1 MSAYD
6 EILSSSNIVNI
17 LEYYGLKVNRNKC
30 TCPFHN
36 DTHPSMMVNTSKGIA
51 KCFACGSGGNVV
63 SFIQKY
69 ETEINHNAISTV
81 EAMQKAI
88 DIQHLNIVLSQNN
101 NIPLTEEQKKQK
113 TLSNILKDAIII
125 CENNLKT
132 QNIDGEKILDYL
144 KSRNLSEQ
152 IINNFHIGFNPTYNN
167 ITNNLLSKYNMK
179 DLIEV
184 GITKE
189 SKNDYIDIFSHRIMI
204 PIFDQYGNPVG
215 FGARVLGDAKPK
227 YINTMATPLF
237 NKSELL
243 FNYHKAKSFARDYEM
258 IVVEGY
264 MDVISSNAMG
274 FANTV
279 GIMGTA
285 LTKEQIELLKKLKCE
300 ITLSLD
306 NDDAGKNAMIRV
318 IPELLNEGLEVNV
331 LDISKLEGKY
341 KDFGDL
347 QVANIKKEDVYKTK
361 ISAFIFLLENQYLQN
376 KELNV
381 DNIYTIYKKMQRDG
395 LIKNTKDIL
404 RFKEYVTNKT
414 NFKLKEV
421 EDIIMPK
428 EVKQESRV
436 ERYKGL
442 FFYYYIMDH
451 LKKYA
456 INHQD
461 RILQKYLEANS
472 ISQEVIEETLNNENY
487 LTHPLASISK
497 SKIHSKILIIIG
509 NNTITNMIII
519 CILFLN
525 LSFKNDK
532 IFILENLLNN
542 VKSFDQ
548 EGKVVNIKLSV
559 EQKDIV
565 LKQYAESFETSIK
578 EYIENNPDEFEDL
591 FIANNTSQFEK
602 LFPKTYVETLKE
614 QAVSRFKNENVME
627 AVRYGLAYPDNM
639 KSAMTRQFVNNDKYK
654 TLLVFN
660 NNKNILGLTPENII
674 KETKE
679 ELERKPEKVQDDIQK
694 TEVETAKNNKDMSI
708 FIKLSGKE
716 KESYKGIYLPIDSG
730 TQVFIPKQLY
740 RIDDGR
746 LQILNSQSKSAN
758 MSEYAVDENTR
769 TKKFMNRLTL
779 DNFYH
784 KYFNLY
790 EISMEKEVIPSASY

>member
-6 EILSSSNIVNI
+6 EILSSSNIINI
-17 LEYYGLKVNRNKC
+17 LEYYGLKVVKNKC
-30 TCPFHN
+30 ICPFHS

-101 NIPLTEEQKKQK
+101 KMPLTEEQKKQK
-113 TLSNILKDAIII
+113 TLSNILKDAITI

-132 QNIDGEKILDYL
+132 KNIDGERTLDYL

-152 IINNFHIGFNPTYNN
+152 IINNFHIGFNPTYDN

-243 FNYHKAKSFARDYEM
+243 FNYHKAKSFARNYEM

-264 MDVISSNAMG
+264 MDVISANAMG

-331 LDISKLEGKY
+331 LDISKLEDKY

-347 QVANIKKEDVYKTK
+347 QIANVKKEDVYKTK
-361 ISAFIFLLENQYLQN
+361 ISAFIFLLENQYLKN

-381 DNIYTIYKKMQRDG
+381 DNIYNTYKKMQRDG
-395 LIKNTKDIL
+395 LIKDTKDIL

-414 NFKLKEV
+414 NFRVEEV

-456 INHQD
+456 TNHQD
-461 RILQKYLEANS
+461 RILQKYLETNA
-472 ISQEVIEETLNNENY
+472 ITQELIEETLNNENY
-487 LTHPLASISK
+487 LK
-497 SKIHSKILIIIG
+497 DG
-509 NNTITNMIII
+509 ENTIDISRYVNEYIYTSDDYIK
-519 CILFLN
+519 
-525 LSFKNDK
+525 FKNDK

-548 EGKVVNIKLSV
+548 EGNVVNIKLSV

-565 LKQYAESFETSIK
+565 LKQYAESFETNIK
-578 EYIENNPDEFEDL
+578 DYIENNPDEFEDL

-602 LFPKTYVETLKE
+602 LFPKTYVESLKE

-660 NNKNILGLTPENII
+660 NNKNILGLTPENIM

-679 ELERKPEKVQDDIQK
+679 KLEKKPEKIQEKAQDDIQK
-694 TEVETAKNNKDMSI
+694 TEVETVKNNNDMSV

-716 KESYKGIYLPIDSG
+716 KESFKGIYLPIDSG
-730 TQVFIPKQLY
+730 IQVFIPKQLY
-740 RIDDGR
+740 RIDDGK

>member
-6 EILSSSNIVNI
+6 EILSTSNIVNI

-487 LTHPLASISK
+487 LK
-497 SKIHSKILIIIG
+497 DG
-509 NNTITNMIII
+509 ENTIDISRYVNEYIYTSDDYIK
-519 CILFLN
+519 
-525 LSFKNDK
+525 FKNDK

>member
-6 EILSSSNIVNI
+6 EILSSSNIINI
-17 LEYYGLKVNRNKC
+17 LEYYGLKVAKNKC
-30 TCPFHN
+30 ICPFHS

-101 NIPLTEEQKKQK
+101 KMPLTEEQKKQK
-113 TLSNILKDAIII
+113 TLSNILKDAITI

-132 QNIDGEKILDYL
+132 KNIDGERTLDYL

-152 IINNFHIGFNPTYNN
+152 IINNFHIGFNPTYDN

-243 FNYHKAKSFARDYEM
+243 FNYHKAKSFARNYEM

-264 MDVISSNAMG
+264 MDVISANAMG

-347 QVANIKKEDVYKTK
+347 QIANVKKEDVYKTK

-381 DNIYTIYKKMQRDG
+381 DNIYNTYKKMQRDG
-395 LIKNTKDIL
+395 LIKDTKDIL

-414 NFKLKEV
+414 NFRVEEV

-456 INHQD
+456 TNHQD
-461 RILQKYLEANS
+461 RILQKYLETNA
-472 ISQEVIEETLNNENY
+472 ITQELIEETLNNENY
-487 LTHPLASISK
+487 LK
-497 SKIHSKILIIIG
+497 DG
-509 NNTITNMIII
+509 ENTIDISRYVNEYIYTSDDYIK
-519 CILFLN
+519 
-525 LSFKNDK
+525 FKNDK

-548 EGKVVNIKLSV
+548 EGNVVNIKLSV

-565 LKQYAESFETSIK
+565 LKQYAESFETNIK
-578 EYIENNPDEFEDL
+578 DYIENNPDEFEDL

-602 LFPKTYVETLKE
+602 LFPKTYVESLKE

-660 NNKNILGLTPENII
+660 NNKNILGLTPENIM

-679 ELERKPEKVQDDIQK
+679 ELEKKPEKTKQKERDDIQK
-694 TEVETAKNNKDMSI
+694 TEVETVKNNNDMSV

-716 KESYKGIYLPIDSG
+716 KESFKGIYLPIDSG

-740 RIDDGR
+740 RIDDGK

>member
-6 EILSSSNIVNI
+6 EILSSSNIINI
-17 LEYYGLKVNRNKC
+17 LEYYGLKVAKNKC
-30 TCPFHN
+30 ICPFHS

-101 NIPLTEEQKKQK
+101 KMPLTEEQKKQK
-113 TLSNILKDAIII
+113 TLSNILKDAITI

-132 QNIDGEKILDYL
+132 KNIDGERTLDYL

-152 IINNFHIGFNPTYNN
+152 IINNFHIGFNPTYDN

-243 FNYHKAKSFARDYEM
+243 FNYHKAKSFARNYEM

-264 MDVISSNAMG
+264 MDVISANAMG

-347 QVANIKKEDVYKTK
+347 QIANVKKEDVYKTK

-381 DNIYTIYKKMQRDG
+381 DNIYNTYKKMQRDG
-395 LIKNTKDIL
+395 LIKDTKDIL

-414 NFKLKEV
+414 NFRVEEV

-456 INHQD
+456 TNHQD
-461 RILQKYLEANS
+461 RILQKYLETNAVT
-472 ISQEVIEETLNNENY
+472 QELIEETLNNENY
-487 LTHPLASISK
+487 LK
-497 SKIHSKILIIIG
+497 DG
-509 NNTITNMIII
+509 ENTIDISRYVNEYIYTSDDYIK
-519 CILFLN
+519 
-525 LSFKNDK
+525 FKNDK

-548 EGKVVNIKLSV
+548 EGNVVNIKLSV

-565 LKQYAESFETSIK
+565 LKQYAESFETNIK
-578 EYIENNPDEFEDL
+578 DYIENNPDEFEDL

-602 LFPKTYVETLKE
+602 LFPKTYVESLKE

-660 NNKNILGLTPENII
+660 NNKNILGLTPENIM

-679 ELERKPEKVQDDIQK
+679 ELEKKPEKTKQKEQDDIQK
-694 TEVETAKNNKDMSI
+694 TEVENVKNNNDMSV

-716 KESYKGIYLPIDSG
+716 KESFKGIYLPIDSG

-740 RIDDGR
+740 RIDDGK

>member
-101 NIPLTEEQKKQK
+101 NIPITEEQKKQK

-125 CENNLKT
+125 CENNLKN
-132 QNIDGEKILDYL
+132 QNIDGEKTLDYL

-487 LTHPLASISK
+487 LK
-497 SKIHSKILIIIG
+497 DG
-509 NNTITNMIII
+509 ENTIDISRYVNEYIYTSDDYIK
-519 CILFLN
+519 
-525 LSFKNDK
+525 FKNDK

>member
-6 EILSSSNIVNI
+6 EILSSSNIIDI

-30 TCPFHN
+30 ICPFHN
-36 DTHPSMMVNTSKGIA
+36 DNHPSMMVNANKGIA
-51 KCFACGSGGNVV
+51 KCFACGSGGNSI

-69 ETEINHNAISTV
+69 ESEINHNPINTV

-101 NIPLTEEQKKQK
+101 TMPLTGEQKKK
-113 TLSNILKDAIII
+113 RTLSCILKDAISI
-125 CENNLKT
+125 CENNLKAK
-132 QNIDGEKILDYL
+132 NKDGMRTLDYL

-152 IINNFHIGFNPTYNN
+152 IINNFHIGFNPSYDN
-167 ITNNLLSKYNMK
+167 ITNNLLSKYNMQ

-189 SKNDYIDIFSHRIMI
+189 TKSEYVDIFSQRIMI
-204 PIFDQYGNPVG
+204 PIFDQYGNPIG
-215 FGARVLGDAKPK
+215 FGARVLGDSKPK
-227 YINTMATPLF
+227 YINTMATNLF
-237 NKSELL
+237 NKSEIL

-264 MDVISSNAMG
+264 MDVISANAMG
-274 FANTV
+274 FVNTV

-300 ITLSLD
+300 VTLSLD
-306 NDDAGKNAMIRV
+306 NDEAGKNAMIRI
-318 IPELLNEGLEVNV
+318 IPELLNEGLDVNV
-331 LDISKLEGKY
+331 LDISKLEGNF

-347 QVANIKKEDVYKTK
+347 QVANMKKEDIYKTK
-361 ISAFIFLLENQYLQN
+361 ISAFIFLLENKYLLD

-381 DNIYTIYKKMQRDG
+381 DNIFSIYKKMKKDN
-395 LIKNTKDIL
+395 LIKDTKDIL
-404 RFKEYVTNKT
+404 RFKEYIVNKT
-414 NFKLKEV
+414 NLKSE
-421 EDIIMPK
+421 EIENIIMPK
-428 EVKQESRV
+428 EMEKESRV
-436 ERYKGL
+436 DRYKSL
-442 FFYYYIMDH
+442 YFYDYIMEH

-456 INHQD
+456 TNHQD
-461 RILQKYLEANS
+461 RILQKYLESNS
-472 ISQEVIEETLNNENY
+472 ISQETIEETLNNENY
-487 LTHPLASISK
+487 LK
-497 SKIHSKILIIIG
+497 DG
-509 NNTITNMIII
+509 ENTIDISRYVKEYIYNSDDFIK
-519 CILFLN
+519 
-525 LSFKNDK
+525 FKNNK
-532 IFILENLLNN
+532 IFILEKLLDN
-542 VKSFDQ
+542 VKSFNQ
-548 EGKVVNIKLSV
+548 EGKIVDIKLSV

-565 LKQYAESFETSIK
+565 LKQYAESFESNIK

-591 FIANNTSQFEK
+591 FIANNTLQFEK
-602 LFPKTYVETLKE
+602 LFPKTYVESLKE
-614 QAVSRFKNENVME
+614 QAVNRFKDENVME

-639 KSAMTRQFVNNDKYK
+639 KSAMSRQFVNNDKYK

-674 KETKE
+674 KKETKE
-679 ELERKPEKVQDDIQK
+679 ELEKIKEKSKDKIQK
-694 TEVETAKNNKDMSI
+694 TEIETTKDNKDMSV

-716 KESYKGIYLPIDSG
+716 KESFKGIYLPIDSG
-730 TQVFIPKQLY
+730 IQVFIPKQLY
-740 RIDDGR
+740 RIDDGK
-746 LQILNSQSKSAN
+746 LQILNSQSKAAN
-758 MSEYAVDENTR
+758 MSEYAVDENTK

>member
-17 LEYYGLKVNRNKC
+17 LEYYGLKVTRNKC

-36 DTHPSMMVNTSKGIA
+36 DTHPSMMINTSKGIA
-51 KCFACGSGGNVV
+51 KCFACGSGGNAV

-69 ETEINHNAISTV
+69 ETEVNHNAISTV

-101 NIPLTEEQKKQK
+101 NMPLTEEQKKQK
-113 TLSNILKDAIII
+113 TLSNILKDAITI

-132 QNIDGEKILDYL
+132 KNIDGERTLDYL

-152 IINNFHIGFNPTYNN
+152 IINNFHIGFNPTYDN

-184 GITKE
+184 GITKK

-227 YINTMATPLF
+227 YINTMATTLF

-347 QVANIKKEDVYKTK
+347 QIANVKKEDVYKTK
-361 ISAFIFLLENQYLQN
+361 ISAFIFLLENQYLQD

-381 DNIYTIYKKMQRDG
+381 DNIYNTYKKMQRDG
-395 LIKNTKDIL
+395 LIKDTKDIL
-404 RFKEYVTNKT
+404 RFKEYVTNNT
-414 NFKLKEV
+414 NFKGEEV

-461 RILQKYLEANS
+461 RILQKYLETNV
-472 ISQEVIEETLNNENY
+472 ISQEVIEETLNSENY
-487 LTHPLASISK
+487 LK
-497 SKIHSKILIIIG
+497 DG
-509 NNTITNMIII
+509 ENTIDISRYVNEYIYTSDDYIK
-519 CILFLN
+519 
-525 LSFKNDK
+525 FKNDK

-602 LFPKTYVETLKE
+602 LFPKTYVESLKE
-614 QAVSRFKNENVME
+614 QAVIRFKNENVME

-639 KSAMTRQFVNNDKYK
+639 KSEMTRQFVNNDKYK

-660 NNKNILGLTPENII
+660 NNKNILGLTPENIM

-679 ELERKPEKVQDDIQK
+679 ELEKKPEKTKQKEQDDIQK
-694 TEVETAKNNKDMSI
+694 TEVETVKNNNDMSV

-716 KESYKGIYLPIDSG
+716 KESFKGIYLPIDSG

-740 RIDDGR
+740 RIDDGK
-746 LQILNSQSKSAN
+746 LQILNSQSISAN

>member
-51 KCFACGSGGNVV
+51 KCFACGSGGNTI

-69 ETEINHNAISTV
+69 ETEVNHNAINTV

-101 NIPLTEEQKKQK
+101 NIPITEEQKKQK

-132 QNIDGEKILDYL
+132 QNIDGEKTLDYL

-395 LIKNTKDIL
+395 LIKDTKDIL
-404 RFKEYVTNKT
+404 RFKEYVTNRT
-414 NFKLKEV
+414 NFKSKEV

-461 RILQKYLEANS
+461 RILQKYLETNS
-472 ISQEVIEETLNNENY
+472 ISQELIEETLNNENY
-487 LTHPLASISK
+487 LRD
-497 SKIHSKILIIIG
+497 G
-509 NNTITNMIII
+509 ENTIDISRYVNEYIYTSDDYIK
-519 CILFLN
+519 
-525 LSFKNDK
+525 FKNDK

-548 EGKVVNIKLSV
+548 DGKVVNIKLSV

-591 FIANNTSQFEK
+591 FVANNTSQFEK
-602 LFPKTYVETLKE
+602 LFPKTYVETLQE

>member
-51 KCFACGSGGNVV
+51 KCFACGSGGNTI

-69 ETEINHNAISTV
+69 ETEVNHNAISTV

-101 NIPLTEEQKKQK
+101 NIPITEEQKKQK

-132 QNIDGEKILDYL
+132 QNIDGEKTLDYL

-487 LTHPLASISK
+487 LK
-497 SKIHSKILIIIG
+497 DG
-509 NNTITNMIII
+509 ENTIDISRYVNEYIYTSDDYIK
-519 CILFLN
+519 
-525 LSFKNDK
+525 FKNDK

-694 TEVETAKNNKDMSI
+694 TEVETAKNNKDMFI

>member
-69 ETEINHNAISTV
+69 ETEINHNEISTV

-167 ITNNLLSKYNMK
+167 VTNNLLSKYNMK

-487 LTHPLASISK
+487 LK
-497 SKIHSKILIIIG
+497 DG
-509 NNTITNMIII
+509 ENTIDISRYVNEYIYTSDDYIK
-519 CILFLN
+519 
-525 LSFKNDK
+525 FKNDK

>member
-487 LTHPLASISK
+487 LK
-497 SKIHSKILIIIG
+497 DG
-509 NNTITNMIII
+509 ENTIDISRYVNEYIYTSDDYIK
-519 CILFLN
+519 
-525 LSFKNDK
+525 FKNDK

-716 KESYKGIYLPIDSG
+716 KESYKGIYLLIDSG

>member
-17 LEYYGLKVNRNKC
+17 LEYYGLKVTRNKC

-101 NIPLTEEQKKQK
+101 KMPLTEVQKKQK
-113 TLSNILKDAIII
+113 TLSNILKDAITI

-132 QNIDGEKILDYL
+132 KNIDGERTLDYL

-152 IINNFHIGFNPTYNN
+152 IINNFHIGFNPTYDN

-243 FNYHKAKSFARDYEM
+243 FNYHKAKSFARNYEM

-264 MDVISSNAMG
+264 MDVISANAMG

-347 QVANIKKEDVYKTK
+347 QIANVRKEDVYKTK

-381 DNIYTIYKKMQRDG
+381 DNIYNTYKKMQRDG
-395 LIKNTKDIL
+395 LIKDTKDIL

-414 NFKLKEV
+414 NFRVEEV

-456 INHQD
+456 TNHQD
-461 RILQKYLEANS
+461 RILQKYLETNA
-472 ISQEVIEETLNNENY
+472 ITQELIEETLNNENY
-487 LTHPLASISK
+487 LK
-497 SKIHSKILIIIG
+497 DG
-509 NNTITNMIII
+509 ENTIDISRYVNEYIYTSDDYIK
-519 CILFLN
+519 
-525 LSFKNDK
+525 FKNDK

-548 EGKVVNIKLSV
+548 EGNVVNIKLSV

-565 LKQYAESFETSIK
+565 LKQYAESFETNIK
-578 EYIENNPDEFEDL
+578 DYIENNPDEFEDL

-602 LFPKTYVETLKE
+602 LFPKTYVESLKE

-660 NNKNILGLTPENII
+660 NNKNILGLTPENIM

-679 ELERKPEKVQDDIQK
+679 ELEKKPEKTKQKEQDDIQK
-694 TEVETAKNNKDMSI
+694 TEVETVKNNNDMSV

-716 KESYKGIYLPIDSG
+716 KESFKGIYLPIDSG

-740 RIDDGR
+740 RIDDGK

>member
-6 EILSSSNIVNI
+6 EILSSSNIINI
-17 LEYYGLKVNRNKC
+17 LEYYGLKVAKNKC
-30 TCPFHN
+30 ICPFHS

-101 NIPLTEEQKKQK
+101 KMPLTEEQKKQK
-113 TLSNILKDAIII
+113 TLSNILKDAITI

-132 QNIDGEKILDYL
+132 KNIDGERTLDYL

-152 IINNFHIGFNPTYNN
+152 IINNFHIGFNPTYDN

-243 FNYHKAKSFARDYEM
+243 FNYHKAKSFARNYEM

-264 MDVISSNAMG
+264 MDVISANAMG

-347 QVANIKKEDVYKTK
+347 QIANVKKEDVYKTK

-381 DNIYTIYKKMQRDG
+381 DNIYNTYKKMQRDG
-395 LIKNTKDIL
+395 LIKDTKDIL

-414 NFKLKEV
+414 NFRVEEV

-456 INHQD
+456 TNHQD
-461 RILQKYLEANS
+461 RILQKYLETNA
-472 ISQEVIEETLNNENY
+472 ITQELIEETLNNENY
-487 LTHPLASISK
+487 LK
-497 SKIHSKILIIIG
+497 DG
-509 NNTITNMIII
+509 ENTIDISRYVNEYIYTSDDYIK
-519 CILFLN
+519 
-525 LSFKNDK
+525 FKNDK

-548 EGKVVNIKLSV
+548 EGNVVNIKLSV

-565 LKQYAESFETSIK
+565 LKQYAESFETNIK
-578 EYIENNPDEFEDL
+578 DYIENNPDEFEDL

-602 LFPKTYVETLKE
+602 LFPKTYVESLKE

-660 NNKNILGLTPENII
+660 NNKNILGLTPENIM

-679 ELERKPEKVQDDIQK
+679 ELEKKPEKTKQKEQDDIQK
-694 TEVETAKNNKDMSI
+694 TEVETVKNNNDMSV

-716 KESYKGIYLPIDSG
+716 KESFKGIYLPIDSG

-740 RIDDGR
+740 RIDDGK

-758 MSEYAVDENTR
+758 MSEYAVDE
-769 TKKFMNRLTL
+769 L
-779 DNFYH
+779 H
-784 KYFNLY
+784 
-790 EISMEKEVIPSASY
+790 I

>member
-69 ETEINHNAISTV
+69 ETEINHNEISTV

-132 QNIDGEKILDYL
+132 QNIDGEKIIDYL

-167 ITNNLLSKYNMK
+167 VTNNLLSKYNMK

-243 FNYHKAKSFARDYEM
+243 FNYHKAKSFARNYEM

-264 MDVISSNAMG
+264 MDVISANAMG

-331 LDISKLEGKY
+331 LDISKLEDKY

-347 QVANIKKEDVYKTK
+347 QIANVKKEDVYKTK
-361 ISAFIFLLENQYLQN
+361 ISAFIFLLENQYLKN

-381 DNIYTIYKKMQRDG
+381 DNIYNTYKKMQRDG
-395 LIKNTKDIL
+395 LIKDTKDIL

-414 NFKLKEV
+414 NFRVEEV

-456 INHQD
+456 TNHQD
-461 RILQKYLEANS
+461 RILQKYLETNA
-472 ISQEVIEETLNNENY
+472 ITQELIEETLNNENY
-487 LTHPLASISK
+487 LK
-497 SKIHSKILIIIG
+497 DG
-509 NNTITNMIII
+509 ENTIDISRYVNEYIYTSDDYIK
-519 CILFLN
+519 
-525 LSFKNDK
+525 FKNDK

-548 EGKVVNIKLSV
+548 EGNVVNIKLSV

-565 LKQYAESFETSIK
+565 LKQYAESFETNIK
-578 EYIENNPDEFEDL
+578 DYIENNPDEFEDL

-602 LFPKTYVETLKE
+602 LFPKTYVESLKE

-660 NNKNILGLTPENII
+660 NNKNILGLTPENIM

-679 ELERKPEKVQDDIQK
+679 KLEKKPEKIQEKAQDDIQK
-694 TEVETAKNNKDMSI
+694 TEVETVKNNNDMSV

-716 KESYKGIYLPIDSG
+716 KESFKGIYLPIDSG
-730 TQVFIPKQLY
+730 IQVFIPKQLY
-740 RIDDGR
+740 RIDDGK

>member
-17 LEYYGLKVNRNKC
+17 LEYYGLKVTRNKC

-101 NIPLTEEQKKQK
+101 KMPLTEEKKKQK
-113 TLSNILKDAIII
+113 TLSNILKDAITI

-132 QNIDGEKILDYL
+132 KNIDGERTLDYL

-152 IINNFHIGFNPTYNN
+152 IINNFHIGFNPTYDN

-227 YINTMATPLF
+227 YINTMATTLF

-243 FNYHKAKSFARDYEM
+243 FNYHKAKSFARNYEM

-264 MDVISSNAMG
+264 MDVISANAMG

-285 LTKEQIELLKKLKCE
+285 LTKEQIELLKRLKCE

-347 QVANIKKEDVYKTK
+347 QIANVKKEDVYKTK

-381 DNIYTIYKKMQRDG
+381 DNIYNTYKKMQRDV
-395 LIKNTKDIL
+395 LIKDTKDIL

-414 NFKLKEV
+414 NFRVEEV

-456 INHQD
+456 TNHQD
-461 RILQKYLEANS
+461 RILQKYLETNA
-472 ISQEVIEETLNNENY
+472 ITQELIEETLNNENY
-487 LTHPLASISK
+487 LK
-497 SKIHSKILIIIG
+497 DG
-509 NNTITNMIII
+509 ENTIDISRYVNEYIYTSDDYIK
-519 CILFLN
+519 
-525 LSFKNDK
+525 FKNDK

-548 EGKVVNIKLSV
+548 EGNVVNIKLSV

-565 LKQYAESFETSIK
+565 LKQYAESFETNIK
-578 EYIENNPDEFEDL
+578 DYIENNPDEFEDL

-602 LFPKTYVETLKE
+602 LFPKTYVESLKE

-660 NNKNILGLTPENII
+660 NNKNILGLTPENIM

-679 ELERKPEKVQDDIQK
+679 ELEKKPEKTKQKEQDDIQK
-694 TEVETAKNNKDMSI
+694 TEVETVKNNNDMSV

-716 KESYKGIYLPIDSG
+716 KESFKGIYLPIDSG

-740 RIDDGR
+740 RIDDGK

>member
-1 MSAYD
+1 MSVYD
-6 EILSSSNIVNI
+6 EILSSSSIVNV
-17 LEYYGLKVNRNKC
+17 LEHYGLKVSRNKC

-36 DTHPSMMVNTSKGIA
+36 DTHPSMMVNTNKGIA
-51 KCFACGSGGNVV
+51 KCFACGSGGNTI

-88 DIQHLNIVLSQNN
+88 NIQHLNITIQQNN
-101 NIPLTEEQKKQK
+101 TIPLTEEQKKQK
-113 TLSNILKDAIII
+113 ILSNILKDAITI
-125 CENNLKT
+125 CENKLKT
-132 QNIDGEKILDYL
+132 KNIDSERTLEYL
-144 KSRNLSEQ
+144 KSRNLSTQ
-152 IINNFHIGFNPTYNN
+152 IINNFHIGFNPTYDN
-167 ITNNLLSKYNMK
+167 ITNNLLSKYNIK
-179 DLIEV
+179 DLIDV

-215 FGARVLGDAKPK
+215 FGARVLDSNSKPK

-243 FNYHKAKSFARDYEM
+243 FNYHNAKSFARDYEI

-264 MDVISSNAMG
+264 MDVISANAMG

-306 NDDAGKNAMIRV
+306 NDNAGKNAMIRI

-331 LDISKLEGKY
+331 LDISRLNGKY

-347 QVANIKKEDVYKTK
+347 QVANIQKEDIYKTK
-361 ISAFIFLLENQYLQN
+361 VSAFIFLLENKYLQEQN
-376 KELNV
+376 LNT
-381 DNIYTIYKKMQRDG
+381 DNVYAIYKKMQKDG
-395 LIKNTKDIL
+395 LIKDTKDII
-404 RFKEYVTNKT
+404 RFKEYIVANT
-414 NFKLKEV
+414 NFGLKEV

-428 EVKQESRV
+428 KVEQLSRV

-442 FFYYYIMDH
+442 YFYYFIMNH

-456 INHQD
+456 IDHQD
-461 RILQKYLEANS
+461 RILQKYLESNALS
-472 ISQEVIEETLNNENY
+472 EEIIEKTLNNENY
-487 LTHPLASISK
+487 LK
-497 SKIHSKILIIIG
+497 DG
-509 NNTITNMIII
+509 ENTIDIKRYVNEYIYTSDEYIK
-519 CILFLN
+519 
-525 LSFKNDK
+525 FKEDK
-532 IFILENLLNN
+532 AFILEKLLNN
-542 VKSFDQ
+542 VKSYD
-548 EGKVVNIKLSV
+548 VNGNTVDIKLTI
-559 EQKDIV
+559 EQKNIV
-565 LKQYAESFETSIK
+565 LKQYEESFDSSVK
-578 EYIENNPDEFEDL
+578 ELIENSPDEYEEL
-591 FIANNTSQFEK
+591 YIANNGAQFAK
-602 LFPKTYVETLKE
+602 LFPKTYVEAMKE
-614 QAVSRFKNENVME
+614 QAIERFKNENVME
-627 AVRYGLAYPDNM
+627 AVRYALAYTEDM
-639 KSAMTRQFVNNDKYK
+639 KSALSSKYVNNDKYK

-674 KETKE
+674 KDTKE
-679 ELERKPEKVQDDIQK
+679 EIEKTQEIVKEKQEDELQN

-708 FIKLSGKE
+708 FIKLSGNE

-740 RIDDGR
+740 RKDNDK
-746 LQILNSQSKSAN
+746 LQILSSHSNSAN
-758 MSEYAVDENTR
+758 MSEYAIDETQK
-769 TKKFMNRLTL
+769 TKKWMSRLTL
-779 DNFYH
+779 DDFYH
-784 KYFNLY
+784 KYFKLY

>member
-101 NIPLTEEQKKQK
+101 NIPITEEQKKQK

-125 CENNLKT
+125 CENNLKN
-132 QNIDGEKILDYL
+132 QNIDGEKTLDYL

-347 QVANIKKEDVYKTK
+347 QIANVKKEDVYKTK

-487 LTHPLASISK
+487 LK
-497 SKIHSKILIIIG
+497 DG
-509 NNTITNMIII
+509 ENTIDISRYVNEYIYTSDDYIK
-519 CILFLN
+519 
-525 LSFKNDK
+525 FKNDK

>member
-6 EILSSSNIVNI
+6 EILSSSNIINI
-17 LEYYGLKVNRNKC
+17 LEYYGLKVVKNKC
-30 TCPFHN
+30 ICHFHS

-101 NIPLTEEQKKQK
+101 KMPLTEEQKKQK
-113 TLSNILKDAIII
+113 TLSNILKDAITI

-132 QNIDGEKILDYL
+132 KNIDGERTLDYL

-152 IINNFHIGFNPTYNN
+152 IINNFHIGFNPTYDN

-243 FNYHKAKSFARDYEM
+243 FNYHKAKSFARNYEM

-264 MDVISSNAMG
+264 MDVISANAMG

-347 QVANIKKEDVYKTK
+347 QIANVKKEDVYKTK

-381 DNIYTIYKKMQRDG
+381 DNIYNTYKKMQRDG
-395 LIKNTKDIL
+395 LIKDTKDIL

-414 NFKLKEV
+414 NFRVEEV

-461 RILQKYLEANS
+461 RILQKYLETNA
-472 ISQEVIEETLNNENY
+472 ITQELIEETLNNENY
-487 LTHPLASISK
+487 LK
-497 SKIHSKILIIIG
+497 DG
-509 NNTITNMIII
+509 ENTIDISRYVNEYIYTSDDYIK
-519 CILFLN
+519 
-525 LSFKNDK
+525 FKNDK

-548 EGKVVNIKLSV
+548 EGNVVNIKLSV

-565 LKQYAESFETSIK
+565 LKQYAESFETNIK
-578 EYIENNPDEFEDL
+578 DYIENNPDEFEDL

-602 LFPKTYVETLKE
+602 LFPKTYVESLKE

-660 NNKNILGLTPENII
+660 NNKNILGLTPENIM

-679 ELERKPEKVQDDIQK
+679 ELEKKPEKTKQKEQDDIQK
-694 TEVETAKNNKDMSI
+694 TEVETVKNNNDMSV

-716 KESYKGIYLPIDSG
+716 KESFKGIYLPIDSG

-740 RIDDGR
+740 RIDDGK

>member
-69 ETEINHNAISTV
+69 ETEINHNEISTV

-167 ITNNLLSKYNMK
+167 VTNNLLSKYNMK

-243 FNYHKAKSFARDYEM
+243 FNYNKAKSFARNYEM

-264 MDVISSNAMG
+264 MDVISANAMG

-331 LDISKLEGKY
+331 LDISKLEDKY

-347 QVANIKKEDVYKTK
+347 QIANVKKEDVYKTK
-361 ISAFIFLLENQYLQN
+361 ISAFIFLLENQYLKN

-381 DNIYTIYKKMQRDG
+381 DNIYNTYKKMQRDG
-395 LIKNTKDIL
+395 LIKDTKDIL

-414 NFKLKEV
+414 NFRVEEV

-456 INHQD
+456 TNHQD
-461 RILQKYLEANS
+461 RILQKYLETNA
-472 ISQEVIEETLNNENY
+472 ITQELIEETLNNENY
-487 LTHPLASISK
+487 LK
-497 SKIHSKILIIIG
+497 DG
-509 NNTITNMIII
+509 ENTIDISRYVNEYIYTSDDYIK
-519 CILFLN
+519 
-525 LSFKNDK
+525 FKNDK

-548 EGKVVNIKLSV
+548 EGNVVNIKLSV

-565 LKQYAESFETSIK
+565 LKQYAESFETNIK
-578 EYIENNPDEFEDL
+578 DYIENNPDEFEDL

-602 LFPKTYVETLKE
+602 LFPKTYVESLKE

-660 NNKNILGLTPENII
+660 NNKNILGLTPENIM

-679 ELERKPEKVQDDIQK
+679 KLEKKPEKIQEKAQDDIQK
-694 TEVETAKNNKDMSI
+694 TEVETVKNNNDMSV

-716 KESYKGIYLPIDSG
+716 KESFKGIYLPIDSG
-730 TQVFIPKQLY
+730 IQVFIPKQLY
-740 RIDDGR
+740 RIDDGK

>member
-167 ITNNLLSKYNMK
+167 VTNNLLSKYNMK

-243 FNYHKAKSFARDYEM
+243 FNYHKAKSFARNYEM

-264 MDVISSNAMG
+264 MDVISANAMG

-331 LDISKLEGKY
+331 LDISKLEDKY

-347 QVANIKKEDVYKTK
+347 QIANVKKEDVYKTK

-456 INHQD
+456 TNHQD
-461 RILQKYLEANS
+461 RILQKYLETNA
-472 ISQEVIEETLNNENY
+472 ITQELIEETLNNENY
-487 LTHPLASISK
+487 LK
-497 SKIHSKILIIIG
+497 DG
-509 NNTITNMIII
+509 ENTIDISRYVNEYIYTSDDYIK
-519 CILFLN
+519 
-525 LSFKNDK
+525 FKNDK

-565 LKQYAESFETSIK
+565 LKQYAESFETNIK
-578 EYIENNPDEFEDL
+578 DYIENNPDEFEDL

-602 LFPKTYVETLKE
+602 LFPKTYVESLKE

-660 NNKNILGLTPENII
+660 NNKNILGLTPENIM

-679 ELERKPEKVQDDIQK
+679 KLEKKPEKIQEKAQDDIQK
-694 TEVETAKNNKDMSI
+694 TEVETVKNNNDMSV

-716 KESYKGIYLPIDSG
+716 KESFKGIYLPIDSG
-730 TQVFIPKQLY
+730 IQVFIPKQLY

>member
-6 EILSSSNIVNI
+6 EILSSSNIINI
-17 LEYYGLKVNRNKC
+17 LEYYGLKVAKNKC
-30 TCPFHN
+30 ICPFHS

-101 NIPLTEEQKKQK
+101 KMPLTEEQKKQK
-113 TLSNILKDAIII
+113 TLSNILKDAITI

-132 QNIDGEKILDYL
+132 KNIDGERTLDYL

-152 IINNFHIGFNPTYNN
+152 IINNFHIGFNPTYDN

-243 FNYHKAKSFARDYEM
+243 FNYHKAKSFARNYEM

-264 MDVISSNAMG
+264 MDVISANAMG

-347 QVANIKKEDVYKTK
+347 QIANVKKEDVYKTK

-381 DNIYTIYKKMQRDG
+381 DNIYNTYKKMQRDG
-395 LIKNTKDIL
+395 LIKDTKDIL

-414 NFKLKEV
+414 NFRVEEV

-456 INHQD
+456 TNHQD
-461 RILQKYLEANS
+461 RILQKYLETNA
-472 ISQEVIEETLNNENY
+472 ITQELIEETLNNENY
-487 LTHPLASISK
+487 LK
-497 SKIHSKILIIIG
+497 DG
-509 NNTITNMIII
+509 ENTIDISRYVNEYIYTSDDYIK
-519 CILFLN
+519 
-525 LSFKNDK
+525 FKNDK

-548 EGKVVNIKLSV
+548 EGNVVNIKLSV

-565 LKQYAESFETSIK
+565 LKQYAESFETNIK
-578 EYIENNPDEFEDL
+578 DYIENNPDEFEDL

-602 LFPKTYVETLKE
+602 LFPKTYVESLKE

-679 ELERKPEKVQDDIQK
+679 ELEKTQEKVQEEIQK
-694 TEVETAKNNKDMSI
+694 TEVESGKNINNMSV

-716 KESYKGIYLPIDSG
+716 KESFKGIYLPINSG
-730 TQVFIPKQLY
+730 IQVFIPKQLY
-740 RIDDGR
+740 KIDDGK
-746 LQILNSQSKSAN
+746 LQILNSQSKLAN
-758 MSEYAVDENTR
+758 MSEYAIDESTM
-769 TKKFMNRLTL
+769 TKKFMNKLTL

>member
-1 MSAYD
+1 MSVYD
-6 EILSSSNIVNI
+6 EILSSSSIVNV
-17 LEYYGLKVNRNKC
+17 LEHYGLKVNRNKC

-36 DTHPSMMVNTSKGIA
+36 DTHPSMMVNTNKGIV
-51 KCFACGSGGNVV
+51 KCFACGSGGNTI

-69 ETEINHNAISTV
+69 ETEINHNSISTV

-88 DIQHLNIVLSQNN
+88 DIQHLNIIIPQNN
-101 NIPLTEEQKKQK
+101 TIPLTEEQKKQK
-113 TLSNILKDAIII
+113 ILSNILKDAITI

-132 QNIDGEKILDYL
+132 KNIDSERTLDYL
-144 KSRNLSEQ
+144 KSRNLSTQ
-152 IINNFHIGFNPTYNN
+152 TINNFHIGFNPTYDN

-215 FGARVLGDAKPK
+215 FGARVLDSNSKPK

-243 FNYHKAKSFARDYEM
+243 FNYHKAKSFARDYEI

-264 MDVISSNAMG
+264 MDVISSNAIG

-306 NDDAGKNAMIRV
+306 NDDAGKNAMIRI

-331 LDISKLEGKY
+331 LDISKLDGKY

-347 QVANIKKEDVYKTK
+347 QVANIKKEDIYKTK
-361 ISAFIFLLENQYLQN
+361 VSAFIFLLKNKYLQEQN
-376 KELNV
+376 LNT
-381 DNIYTIYKKMQRDG
+381 DNIYSIYKKMQKDD
-395 LIKNTKDIL
+395 LIKDTKDII
-404 RFKEYVTNKT
+404 RFKEYIIANT
-414 NFKLKEV
+414 NFKSEEV

-428 EVKQESRV
+428 KVEQLSRV

-442 FFYYYIMDH
+442 YFYYFIMNH

-456 INHQD
+456 IDHQD
-461 RILQKYLEANS
+461 RILQKYLETNALS
-472 ISQEVIEETLNNENY
+472 EEIIEKTLNNENY
-487 LTHPLASISK
+487 LK
-497 SKIHSKILIIIG
+497 DG
-509 NNTITNMIII
+509 ENTIDIKRYVNEYIYTSDDYIK
-519 CILFLN
+519 
-525 LSFKNDK
+525 FKEDK
-532 IFILENLLNN
+532 AFILEKLLNN
-542 VKSFDQ
+542 VKSYDAN
-548 EGKVVNIKLSV
+548 GNTVDIKLTI
-559 EQKDIV
+559 EQKNIV
-565 LKQYAESFETSIK
+565 LKQYEESFDSSVK
-578 EYIENNPDEFEDL
+578 ELIENSPDEYEEL
-591 FIANNTSQFEK
+591 YIANNGAQFAK
-602 LFPKTYVETLKE
+602 LFPKTYVEAMKE
-614 QAVSRFKNENVME
+614 QAIERFKNENAME
-627 AVRYGLAYPDNM
+627 AVRYALAYTEDM
-639 KSAMTRQFVNNDKYK
+639 KSALSSKYVNNDKYK

-674 KETKE
+674 KDTKE
-679 ELERKPEKVQDDIQK
+679 EIEKTQEIVKEKQQEELQN
-694 TEVETAKNNKDMSI
+694 TQVETAKSNKDMSI
-708 FIKLSGKE
+708 FIKLSGNE

-740 RIDDGR
+740 RKDNDK
-746 LQILNSQSKSAN
+746 LQILNSHSNSAN
-758 MSEYAVDENTR
+758 MSEYAIDETQK
-769 TKKFMNRLTL
+769 TKKWMSRLTL
-779 DNFYH
+779 DDFYH
-784 KYFNLY
+784 KYFKLY

>member
-6 EILSSSNIVNI
+6 EILSSSNIINI
-17 LEYYGLKVNRNKC
+17 LEYYGLKVVKNKC
-30 TCPFHN
+30 ICPFHS

-101 NIPLTEEQKKQK
+101 KMPLTEEQKKQK
-113 TLSNILKDAIII
+113 TLSNILKDAITI

-132 QNIDGEKILDYL
+132 KNIDGERTLDYL

-152 IINNFHIGFNPTYNN
+152 IINNFHIGFNPTYDN
-167 ITNNLLSKYNMK
+167 ITNNLLSNYNMK

-243 FNYHKAKSFARDYEM
+243 FNYHKAKSFARNYEM

-264 MDVISSNAMG
+264 MDVISANAMG

-347 QVANIKKEDVYKTK
+347 QIANVKKEDVYKTK

-381 DNIYTIYKKMQRDG
+381 DNIYNTYKKMQRDG
-395 LIKNTKDIL
+395 LIKDTKDIL

-414 NFKLKEV
+414 NFRVEEV

-456 INHQD
+456 TNHQD
-461 RILQKYLEANS
+461 RILQKYLETNA
-472 ISQEVIEETLNNENY
+472 ITQELIEETLNNENY
-487 LTHPLASISK
+487 LK
-497 SKIHSKILIIIG
+497 DG
-509 NNTITNMIII
+509 ENTIDISRYVNEYIYTSDDYIK
-519 CILFLN
+519 
-525 LSFKNDK
+525 FKNDK

-548 EGKVVNIKLSV
+548 EGNVVNIKLSV

-565 LKQYAESFETSIK
+565 LKQYAESFETNIK
-578 EYIENNPDEFEDL
+578 DYIENNPDEFEDL

-602 LFPKTYVETLKE
+602 LFPKTYVESLKE

-660 NNKNILGLTPENII
+660 NNKNILGLTPENIM

-679 ELERKPEKVQDDIQK
+679 ELEKKPEKTKQKEQDDIQK
-694 TEVETAKNNKDMSI
+694 TEVETVKNNNDMSV

-716 KESYKGIYLPIDSG
+716 KESFKGIYLPIDSG

-740 RIDDGR
+740 RIDDGK

-790 EISMEKEVIPSASY
+790 EISIEKEVIPSASY

>member
-6 EILSSSNIVNI
+6 EILSSSNIINI
-17 LEYYGLKVNRNKC
+17 LEYYGLKVAKNKC
-30 TCPFHN
+30 ICPFHS

-456 INHQD
+456 TNHQD
-461 RILQKYLEANS
+461 RILQKYLETNA
-472 ISQEVIEETLNNENY
+472 ITQELIEETLNNENY
-487 LTHPLASISK
+487 LK
-497 SKIHSKILIIIG
+497 DG
-509 NNTITNMIII
+509 ENTIDISRYVNEYIYTSDDYIK
-519 CILFLN
+519 
-525 LSFKNDK
+525 FKNDK

-548 EGKVVNIKLSV
+548 EGNVVNIKLSV

-565 LKQYAESFETSIK
+565 LKQYAESFETNIK
-578 EYIENNPDEFEDL
+578 DYIENNPDEFEDL

-602 LFPKTYVETLKE
+602 LFPKTYVESLKE

-660 NNKNILGLTPENII
+660 NNKNILGLTPENIM

-679 ELERKPEKVQDDIQK
+679 KLEKKPEKIQEKAQDDIQK
-694 TEVETAKNNKDMSI
+694 TEVETVKNNNDMSV

-716 KESYKGIYLPIDSG
+716 KESFKGIYLPIDSG
-730 TQVFIPKQLY
+730 IQVFIPKQLY
-740 RIDDGR
+740 RIDDGK

>member
-6 EILSSSNIVNI
+6 EILSSSNIINI
-17 LEYYGLKVNRNKC
+17 LEYYGLKVAKNKC
-30 TCPFHN
+30 ICPFHS

-101 NIPLTEEQKKQK
+101 KMPLTEEQKKQK
-113 TLSNILKDAIII
+113 TLSNILKDAITI

-132 QNIDGEKILDYL
+132 KNIDGERTLDYL

-152 IINNFHIGFNPTYNN
+152 IINNFNIGFNPTYDN

-243 FNYHKAKSFARDYEM
+243 FNYHKAKSFARNYEM

-264 MDVISSNAMG
+264 MDVISANAMG

-347 QVANIKKEDVYKTK
+347 QIANVKKEDVYKTK

-381 DNIYTIYKKMQRDG
+381 DNIYNTYKKMQRDG
-395 LIKNTKDIL
+395 LIKDTKDIL

-414 NFKLKEV
+414 NFRVEEV

-456 INHQD
+456 TNHQD
-461 RILQKYLEANS
+461 RILQKYLETNA
-472 ISQEVIEETLNNENY
+472 ITQELIEETLNNENY
-487 LTHPLASISK
+487 LK
-497 SKIHSKILIIIG
+497 DG
-509 NNTITNMIII
+509 ENTIDISRYVNEYIYTSDDYIK
-519 CILFLN
+519 
-525 LSFKNDK
+525 FKNDK

-548 EGKVVNIKLSV
+548 EGNVVNIKLSV

-565 LKQYAESFETSIK
+565 LKQYAESFETNIK
-578 EYIENNPDEFEDL
+578 DYIENNPDEFEDL

-602 LFPKTYVETLKE
+602 LFPKTYVESLKE

-660 NNKNILGLTPENII
+660 NNKNILGLTPENIM

-679 ELERKPEKVQDDIQK
+679 ELEKKPEKTKQKEQDDIQK
-694 TEVETAKNNKDMSI
+694 TEVETVKNNNDMSV

-716 KESYKGIYLPIDSG
+716 KESFKGIYLPIDSG

-740 RIDDGR
+740 RIDDGK

>member
-179 DLIEV
+179 DLIGV

-461 RILQKYLEANS
+461 RILQKYLETNS
-472 ISQEVIEETLNNENY
+472 ISQELIEETLNNENY
-487 LTHPLASISK
+487 LRD
-497 SKIHSKILIIIG
+497 G
-509 NNTITNMIII
+509 ENTIDISRYVNEYIYTSDDYIK
-519 CILFLN
+519 
-525 LSFKNDK
+525 FKNDK

-548 EGKVVNIKLSV
+548 DGKVVNIKLSV

-578 EYIENNPDEFEDL
+578 DYIENNPDEFEDL

>member
-101 NIPLTEEQKKQK
+101 NIPITEEQKKQK

-125 CENNLKT
+125 CENNLKN
-132 QNIDGEKILDYL
+132 QNIDGEKTLDYL

-361 ISAFIFLLENQYLQN
+361 IHAFIFLLENQYLQN

-487 LTHPLASISK
+487 LK
-497 SKIHSKILIIIG
+497 DG
-509 NNTITNMIII
+509 ENTIDISRYVNEYIYTSDDYIK
-519 CILFLN
+519 
-525 LSFKNDK
+525 FKNDK

>member
-6 EILSSSNIVNI
+6 EILSSSNIINI
-17 LEYYGLKVNRNKC
+17 LEYYGLKVAKNKC
-30 TCPFHN
+30 ICPFHS

-101 NIPLTEEQKKQK
+101 KMPLTEEQKKQK
-113 TLSNILKDAIII
+113 TLSNILKDAITIR
-125 CENNLKT
+125 ENNLKT
-132 QNIDGEKILDYL
+132 KNIDGERTLDYL

-152 IINNFHIGFNPTYNN
+152 IINNFHIGFNPTYDN

-243 FNYHKAKSFARDYEM
+243 FNYHKAKSFARNYEM

-264 MDVISSNAMG
+264 MDVISANAMG

-347 QVANIKKEDVYKTK
+347 QIANVKKEDVYKTK

-381 DNIYTIYKKMQRDG
+381 DNIYNTYKKMQRDG
-395 LIKNTKDIL
+395 LIKDTKDIL

-414 NFKLKEV
+414 NFRVEEV

-456 INHQD
+456 TNHQD
-461 RILQKYLEANS
+461 RILQKYLETNA
-472 ISQEVIEETLNNENY
+472 ITQELIEETLNNENY
-487 LTHPLASISK
+487 LK
-497 SKIHSKILIIIG
+497 DG
-509 NNTITNMIII
+509 ENTIDISRYVNEYIYTSDDYIK
-519 CILFLN
+519 
-525 LSFKNDK
+525 FKNDK

-548 EGKVVNIKLSV
+548 EGNVVNIKLSV

-565 LKQYAESFETSIK
+565 LKQYAESFETNIK
-578 EYIENNPDEFEDL
+578 DYIENNPDEFEDL

-602 LFPKTYVETLKE
+602 LFPKTYVESLKE

-660 NNKNILGLTPENII
+660 NNKNILGLTPENIM

-679 ELERKPEKVQDDIQK
+679 ELEKKPEKTKQKEQDDIQK
-694 TEVETAKNNKDMSI
+694 TEVETVKNNNDMSV

-716 KESYKGIYLPIDSG
+716 KESFKGIYLPIDSG

-740 RIDDGR
+740 RIDDGK

>member
-101 NIPLTEEQKKQK
+101 NIPITEEQKKQK

-125 CENNLKT
+125 CENNLKN
-132 QNIDGEKILDYL
+132 QNIDGEKTLDYL

-361 ISAFIFLLENQYLQN
+361 IPAFIFLLENQYLQN

-487 LTHPLASISK
+487 LK
-497 SKIHSKILIIIG
+497 DG
-509 NNTITNMIII
+509 ENTIDISRYVNEYIYTSDDYIK
-519 CILFLN
+519 
-525 LSFKNDK
+525 FKNDK

-660 NNKNILGLTPENII
+660 NNKNILGLTPKNII

-694 TEVETAKNNKDMSI
+694 TEVETAKNNKDMFI

>member
-17 LEYYGLKVNRNKC
+17 LEYYGLKVTRNKC

-101 NIPLTEEQKKQK
+101 KMPLTEEQKKQK
-113 TLSNILKDAIII
+113 TLSNILKDAITI

-132 QNIDGEKILDYL
+132 KNIDGERTLDYL

-152 IINNFHIGFNPTYNN
+152 IINNFHIGFNPTYDN

-243 FNYHKAKSFARDYEM
+243 FNYHKAKSFARNYEM

-264 MDVISSNAMG
+264 MDVISANAMG

-331 LDISKLEGKY
+331 LDISKLEDKY

-347 QVANIKKEDVYKTK
+347 QIANVKKEDVYKTK

-381 DNIYTIYKKMQRDG
+381 DNIYNTYKKMQRDG
-395 LIKNTKDIL
+395 LIKDTKDIL

-414 NFKLKEV
+414 NFRVEEV

-456 INHQD
+456 TNHQD
-461 RILQKYLEANS
+461 RILQKYLETNA
-472 ISQEVIEETLNNENY
+472 ITQELIEETLNNENY
-487 LTHPLASISK
+487 LK
-497 SKIHSKILIIIG
+497 DG
-509 NNTITNMIII
+509 ENTIDISRYVNEYIYTSDDYIK
-519 CILFLN
+519 
-525 LSFKNDK
+525 FKNDK

-548 EGKVVNIKLSV
+548 EGNVVNIKLSV

-565 LKQYAESFETSIK
+565 LKQYAESFETNIK
-578 EYIENNPDEFEDL
+578 DYIENNPDEFEDL

-602 LFPKTYVETLKE
+602 LFPKTYVESLKE

-660 NNKNILGLTPENII
+660 NNKNILGLTPENIM

-679 ELERKPEKVQDDIQK
+679 ELEKKPEKTKQKEQDDIQK
-694 TEVETAKNNKDMSI
+694 TEVETVKNNNDMSV

-716 KESYKGIYLPIDSG
+716 KESFKGIYLPIDSG

-740 RIDDGR
+740 RIDDGK